1 MRKWTLGIM
10 ALMLGC
16 GSAGCIE
23 ETGNLV
29 ALAGYLAMLQEL
41 LAGLTGA

>member
-1 MRKWTLGIM
+1 MRKCILGIM
-10 ALMLGC
+10 AALLGC
-16 GSAGCIE
+16 GSVGCIE

>member
-1 MRKWTLGIM
+1 MRKWILGTA
-10 ALMLGC
+10 ALALG
-16 GSAGCIE
+16 STGCIE

-41 LAGLTGA
+41 LAGLTGV